1 MADVAAGEADPSCGH
16 VHNHNGYMSAVG
28 VARRS
33 LARRQEKWYCAAASI
48 RWGLAYDGEGTV
60 GSPLVDD
67 GQKGE

>member
-1 MADVAAGEADPSCGH
+1 MWARSQSQRIHVRRRRCATFPGQAPGE
-16 VHNHNGYMSAVG
+16 VVL
-28 VARRS
+28 RS
-33 LARRQEKWYCAAASI
+33 GEY